1 MARKV
6 KVSSTVSA
14 DSVNLASMTKEQLIA
29 MLGDKYQVIPKVDDS
44 KLSVTLT
51 EYKGKPMI
59 SIIKGQESFVN
70 RPMNLGV
77 AKCKLIIEALDEIK
91 AFVKANTSTK

>member
-1 MARKV
+1 MSKKV
-6 KVSSTVSA
+6 ISKKQATTGA
-14 DSVNLASMTKEQLIA
+14 DSLASLSKEQLIA
-29 MLGDKYQVIPKVDDS
+29 MLGDKYQVIPKVDAT
-44 KLSVTLT
+44 KLNVTLT

-59 SIIKGQESFVN
+59 SIVKGQESFIN

-91 AFVKANTSTK
+91 AFIKANS

>member
-1 MARKV
+1 MTKKTISKTKV
-6 KVSSTVSA
+6 QDA
-14 DSVNLASMTKEQLIA
+14 DSLASLSKEQLIA
-29 MLGDKYQVIPKVDDS
+29 MLGDKYQVIPKVDAT
-44 KLSVTLT
+44 KLNVTLT
-51 EYKGKPMI
+51 EYKKKPML

-91 AFVKANTSTK
+91 AFIKANA

>member
-1 MARKV
+1 MTKKV
-6 KVSSTVSA
+6 ISKTKVQGA
-14 DSVNLASMTKEQLIA
+14 DSLASLSKEQLIA
-29 MLGDKYQVIPKVDDS
+29 MLGDKYQVIPKVDAT

-91 AFVKANTSTK
+91 AFIKANS

>member
-1 MARKV
+1 MTKKV
-6 KVSSTVSA
+6 ISKKQATTGA
-14 DSVNLASMTKEQLIA
+14 DSLASLSKEQLIA
-29 MLGDKYQVIPKVDDS
+29 MLGDKYQVIPKVDAT

-51 EYKGKPMI
+51 EYKGKPML
-59 SIIKGQESFVN
+59 SIIKGQESFIN

-91 AFVKANTSTK
+91 AFIKANA

>member
-1 MARKV
+1 MAKKTISKKQATSDV
-6 KVSSTVSA
+6 
-14 DSVNLASMTKEQLIA
+14 DSLASLSKEQLIA
-29 MLGDKYQVIPKVDDS
+29 MLGDKYQVIPKVDAT

-77 AKCKLIIEALDEIK
+77 AKCKLVIEALDEIK
-91 AFVKANTSTK
+91 AFIKANA

>member
-1 MARKV
+1 MTKKTISKKQATSDV
-6 KVSSTVSA
+6 DSLSSLS
-14 DSVNLASMTKEQLIA
+14 KEQLIA
-29 MLGDKYQVIPKVDDS
+29 MLGDKYQVIPKVDAT

-51 EYKGKPMI
+51 EYKGKPML

-91 AFVKANTSTK
+91 AFIKANA

>member
-1 MARKV
+1 MTKKV
-6 KVSSTVSA
+6 ISKKQATTGA
-14 DSVNLASMTKEQLIA
+14 DSLASLSKEQLIA
-29 MLGDKYQVIPKVDDS
+29 MLGDKYQVIPKVDAT
-44 KLSVTLT
+44 KLNVTLT

-59 SIIKGQESFVN
+59 SIVKGQESFIN

-91 AFVKANTSTK
+91 AFIKANS

>member
-1 MARKV
+1 MTKKV
-6 KVSSTVSA
+6 ISKKQATSNA
-14 DSVNLASMTKEQLIA
+14 DSLASLSKEQLIA
-29 MLGDKYQVIPKVDDS
+29 MLGDKYQVIPKVDAT

-51 EYKGKPMI
+51 EYKGKPML
-59 SIIKGQESFVN
+59 SIIKGQESFIN

-91 AFVKANTSTK
+91 AFIKANA

>member
-1 MARKV
+1 MAK
-6 KVSSTVSA
+6 KTTSTKTQGA
-14 DSVNLASMTKEQLIA
+14 DSLASLSKEQLIA
-29 MLGDKYQVIPKVDDS
+29 MLGDKYQVIPKVDAT

-91 AFVKANTSTK
+91 AFIKANA

>member
-1 MARKV
+1 MTKKTISKKQATSDV
-6 KVSSTVSA
+6 
-14 DSVNLASMTKEQLIA
+14 DSLASLSKEQLIA
-29 MLGDKYQVIPKVDDS
+29 MLGDKYQVIPKVDAT

-91 AFVKANTSTK
+91 AFIKANA

>member
-1 MARKV
+1 MTKKV
-6 KVSSTVSA
+6 ISKKQATSNA
-14 DSVNLASMTKEQLIA
+14 DSLASLSKEQLIA
-29 MLGDKYQVIPKVDDS
+29 MLGDKYQVIPKVDAT

-91 AFVKANTSTK
+91 AFIKANA

>member
-1 MARKV
+1 MAKKTISTKV
-6 KVSSTVSA
+6 QGA
-14 DSVNLASMTKEQLIA
+14 DSLASLSKEQLIA
-29 MLGDKYQVIPKVDDS
+29 MLGDKYQVIPKVDAS

-51 EYKGKPMI
+51 EYKGKPML

-91 AFVKANTSTK
+91 AFIKANS

>member
-1 MARKV
+1 MAK
-6 KVSSTVSA
+6 KIVSSTKSQDA
-14 DSVNLASMTKEQLIA
+14 DSLASLSKEQLIA
-29 MLGDKYQVIPKVDDS
+29 MLGDKYQVIPKVDAT

-51 EYKGKPMI
+51 EYKGKPML

-91 AFVKANTSTK
+91 AFIKANA